1 MSNESE
7 YIVLLQETVEE
18 LKQARH
24 WLQRSA
30 EKCRPIDAAGKL
42 SEDQYDDLEA
52 YMSRFARASDLLIQ
66 KVFRAIDA
74 VELERPGTLID
85 AVNRA
90 HKRGLIPGVDDVRRM
105 RETRN
110 EIAHEYVTEDLTDLL
125 DRVRGFTP
133 VLLGIIDKTIA
144 YCGKYVGNR

>member
-1 MSNESE
+1 MSNQSE
-7 YIVLLQETVEE
+7 YIALLQETVKE

-24 WLQRSA
+24 WLQRSVD
-30 EKCRPIDAAGKL
+30 KCRDIDIASRL

-52 YMSRFARASDLLIQ
+52 YMSRFVRANDLLIQ

-90 HKRGLIPGVDDVRRM
+90 HKRALIPGVDDIRRL

-125 DRVRGFTP
+125 DRVRGYTP
-133 VLLGIIDKTIA
+133 MLISIIDQTIA
-144 YCGKYVGNR
+144 YCGKYVGE